1 MIHYVIKPYLCIL
14 LFIVEICIYIWL
26 DIKIMSSQEFF
37 VLSFM
42 YKLIKVPTYYF
53 KFHKFLMYIFLFII
67 NFTIRFLPPLFI
79 LKQKVFA
86 KKKNHLQTIY

>member
-1 MIHYVIKPYLCIL
+1 
-14 LFIVEICIYIWL
+14 
-26 DIKIMSSQEFF
+26 MSSQEFF

-42 YKLIKVPTYYF
+42 YKLIKVPPYYF

-67 NFTIRFLPPLFI
+67 NFTIRFFPPLFI

-86 KKKNHLQTIY
+86 KKKNHLQTIYIKTLIHI